1 MRVHPSVSVDSNR
14 LLHSTASQRYS
25 PPMRKLLF
33 ASCLLILF
41 AVAAPAQSTYDVIL
55 HNGRV
60 IDGSGNPWY
69 VADVGIR
76 DGHIAAIGRLCPS
89 GLASCPSK
97 RTLDA
102 SGLVIAPGFI
112 DVHTH
117 VEDSIRRIPTGD
129 NFLFDG
135 VTSLITGNC
144 GGSETELAKY
154 FTELRSAGIA
164 LNLGTLIGHNSVRRA
179 VMQSEQR
186 DPTADEQARME
197 ALVEQAMREGAVG
210 LSTGLIYIPGTYSK
224 TPEVVGLA
232 RAAAKFN
239 GVYASHIRNEG
250 DDEHGG
256 VFAAIAEAIE
266 IGRQAQMPVEI
277 SHFKISNKKLWGQS
291 TRTIGLVE
299 KARAEGLDVTVDQYP
314 YTASS
319 TNLGVLLP
327 SWAHAGG
334 TEERNKRLNDPA
346 TRAKIAAEMRKS
358 IRNRN
363 GRKRLDYA
371 FVASCRWDPSLE
383 GKNISQINREKGR
396 KGKLDAEIQ
405 TVLDMVEKGGAQMVY
420 HSMDERDVL
429 RILQFPYSMVASDGG
444 IQQMDRGVPHP
455 RSYGTNARVLGLY
468 VRDKNALRLEEAIRK
483 MTSLPAQRFRLTDRG
498 LIRPGM
504 WADIV
509 VFDPAKVA
517 DRATFTKPHAY
528 AEGFHFVLVNG
539 EVVIADGK
547 HTGSRPGSILLGP
560 GAVPSVEDHVG
571 AGYSRPS
578 FPPACRSTEVSRTPR
593 AASSASILRSSNR

>member
-1 MRVHPSVSVDSNR
+1 MRVHPCVSVDSNR

-41 AVAAPAQSTYDVIL
+41 TVAAPAQSTYDVIL

-197 ALVEQAMREGAVG
+197 ALVEQAMRDGAVG

-571 AGYSRPS
+571 AGFSRPS

>member
-1 MRVHPSVSVDSNR
+1 MRVHPCVSVDSNR

-154 FTELRSAGIA
+154 FTELRSAGIS

-197 ALVEQAMREGAVG
+197 ALVEQAMRDGAVG

-571 AGYSRPS
+571 AGFSRPS

>member
-1 MRVHPSVSVDSNR
+1 MRNLFLAALIV
-14 LLHSTASQRYS
+14 LLLA
-25 PPMRKLLF
+25 
-33 ASCLLILF
+33 A
-41 AVAAPAQSTYDVIL
+41 AAPAQSNYDVIL
-55 HNGRV
+55 ANGRV

-76 DGHIAAIGRLCPS
+76 DGRIAAIGRLCPS
-89 GLASCPSK
+89 GPQACPAK

-102 SGLVIAPGFI
+102 AGLVIAPGFI

-135 VTSLITGNC
+135 VTSVITGNC

-154 FTELRSAGIA
+154 FTELRSAGIS

-186 DPTADEQARME
+186 DPTPDEQARME
-197 ALVEQAMREGAVG
+197 ALVEQAMRDGAVG
-210 LSTGLIYIPGTYSK
+210 FSTGLIYIPGTYSK
-224 TPEVVGLA
+224 TAEVVGLA
-232 RAAAKFN
+232 RAAAKYN

-256 VFAAIAEAIE
+256 VFTAIAEAIE

-277 SHFKISNKKLWGQS
+277 SHFKVSNKKLWGQS
-291 TRTIGLVE
+291 TRTIRLVE
-299 KARAEGLDVTVDQYP
+299 KARTEGLDVTVDQYP

-334 TEERNKRLNDPA
+334 AEERTKRLQDPA
-346 TRAKIAAEMRKS
+346 SRAQIASEMRTT

-383 GKNISQINREKGR
+383 GKNISQINKEKGR

-405 TVLDMVEKGGAQMVY
+405 TVLEMIEKGGAQMVY

-429 RILQFPYSMVASDGG
+429 RIMQFPYSMVASDAGV
-444 IQQMDRGVPHP
+444 IEFDRGVPHP
-455 RSYGTNARVLGLY
+455 RGYGTNARVLGLY
-468 VRDKNALRLEEAIRK
+468 VRDKNALRLEEAVRK

-498 LIRPGM
+498 IIRPGM
-504 WADIV
+504 WADVV

-528 AEGFHFVLVNG
+528 ADGFRFVLVNG
-539 EVVIADGK
+539 EVVIADNK
-547 HTGSRPGSILLGP
+547 HTTARPGQILLGP
-560 GAVPSVEDHVG
+560 GA
-571 AGYSRPS
+571 
-578 FPPACRSTEVSRTPR
+578 PAQI
-593 AASSASILRSSNR
+593 AASK

>member
-1 MRVHPSVSVDSNR
+1 MRN
-14 LLHSTASQRYS
+14 
-25 PPMRKLLF
+25 LF
-33 ASCLLILF
+33 LAALLIVLL
-41 AVAAPAQSTYDVIL
+41 AATVPAQSTYDVVVA
-55 HNGRV
+55 NGRV

-76 DGHIAAIGRLCPS
+76 DGRIAAIGRLCPS
-89 GLASCPSK
+89 GPQSCPAK

-102 SGLVIAPGFI
+102 AGLVIAPGFI

-135 VTSLITGNC
+135 VTSVITGNC
-144 GGSETELAKY
+144 GGSETDFAKY
-154 FTELRSAGIA
+154 FAELRSGGIS

-186 DPTADEQARME
+186 DPTPDEQARME
-197 ALVEQAMREGAVG
+197 AIVEQAMRDGAVG
-210 LSTGLIYIPGTYSK
+210 FSTGLIYIPGTYSK

-232 RAAAKFN
+232 RAAAKYN

-277 SHFKISNKKLWGQS
+277 SHFKVSNKKLWGQS

-334 TEERNKRLNDPA
+334 TEERGKRLKDPS
-346 TRAKIAAEMRKS
+346 TRAKIAAEMRS
-358 IRNRN
+358 FIRNRN

-371 FVASCRWDPSLE
+371 YVASCRWDNSLE
-383 GKNISQINREKGR
+383 GKNISQINKQWGR
-396 KGKLDAEIQ
+396 KGKLEAEIQ
-405 TVLDMVEKGGAQMVY
+405 TVLDMIEKGGAQMVY
-420 HSMDERDVL
+420 HSMDEGDVL
-429 RILQFPYSMVASDGG
+429 RIMQFPYSMVASDAGV
-444 IQQMDRGVPHP
+444 IEFDRGVPHP
-455 RSYGTNARVLGLY
+455 RGYGTNARVLGRY
-468 VRDKNALRLEEAIRK
+468 VRDRNALRLEEAIRK
-483 MTSLPAQRFRLTDRG
+483 MTSLPAQRFRLSDRG

-504 WADIV
+504 WADVV

-517 DRATFTKPHAY
+517 DRATFEKPHAY
-528 AEGFHFVLVNG
+528 AEGFRFVLING

-547 HTGSRPGSILLGP
+547 HTGARPGSVLLGP
-560 GAVPSVEDHVG
+560 GFRQETA
-571 AGYSRPS
+571 RQ
-578 FPPACRSTEVSRTPR
+578 
-593 AASSASILRSSNR
+593 